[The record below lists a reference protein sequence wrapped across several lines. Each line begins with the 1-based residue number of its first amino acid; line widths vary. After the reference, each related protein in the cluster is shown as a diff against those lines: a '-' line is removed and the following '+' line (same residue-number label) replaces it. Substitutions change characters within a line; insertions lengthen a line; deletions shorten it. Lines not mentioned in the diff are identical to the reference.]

1 MNLGGE
7 VNNHS
12 SQPPN
17 LHTIHKEVNLNQKVN
32 QRGDPSALLIL
43 LLYLWKNIININNC
57 NSYNYYLIQKN
68 KNTIII
74 QEFKVKDP
82 PIIEK
87 FEDHLLPKKSK
98 EDQLSLKVEEYSP
111 SNTKMESLGDKK
123 GTFQKTDSNVAIDIL
138 KLEGIIQSKPISI
151 AIFPTNEENHINVI
165 LANQLLIP

>member
-57 NSYNYYLIQKN
+57 NNYNYYLIRKKKEYHYYSRIQSQRPSYHRKIQRPFIAEEVKGKQN
-68 KNTIII
+68 RKKLKTIII
-74 QEFKVKDP
+74 
-82 PIIEK
+82 
-87 FEDHLLPKKSK
+87 
-98 EDQLSLKVEEYSP
+98 
-111 SNTKMESLGDKK
+111 
-123 GTFQKTDSNVAIDIL
+123 
-138 KLEGIIQSKPISI
+138 
-151 AIFPTNEENHINVI
+151 
-165 LANQLLIP
+165 